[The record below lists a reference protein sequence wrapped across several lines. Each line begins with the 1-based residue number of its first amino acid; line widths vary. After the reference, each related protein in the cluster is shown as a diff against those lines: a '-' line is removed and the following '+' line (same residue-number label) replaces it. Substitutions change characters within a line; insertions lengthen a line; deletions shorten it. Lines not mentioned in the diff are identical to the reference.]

1 MDGGSGDQPGLE
13 ARRDPMIDELT
24 YDAELNFVR
33 VTMSG
38 DIPDHEFRR
47 VLEFLTTSQ
56 DFPPEVNVLW
66 DIRKIEF
73 FNLNTSF
80 LKNLGEIRDDYA
92 DKRNPARAAI
102 LVPGDVEASIVRL
115 FRDISKMPDNHLK
128 ITESVDEAED
138 WCRSEDP
145 S

>member
-1 MDGGSGDQPGLE
+1 MGRSGGRPDLSAG
-13 ARRDPMIDELT
+13 RNPMIDELT

-33 VTMSG
+33 VTISG

-66 DIRKIEF
+66 GIRKIEF

-80 LKNLGEIRDDYA
+80 LKTLGEIRDDYA
-92 DKRNPARAAI
+92 AKRNPARAAI

-128 ITESVDEAED
+128 ITESIDGAEN